1 MAGYIPTRLYRT
13 TVPLPGHEDAVPAS
27 TLVYV
32 GQRSEGARFVV
43 RPRQNRNN
51 RWYWQEPTWPLPE
64 GGWMWTL
71 RALPAE
77 GFYTLPEAI
86 EDDGGRWARHAL
98 VQLGYNGH
106 GRGIVFLAEHPVG
119 ALENKLVF
127 SDRGRLI
134 EDALLERL
142 VWSPVRVVEP
152 PRAPPDE
159 VN

>member
-1 MAGYIPTRLYRT
+1 MPGYIPTGLYRT
-13 TVPLPGHEDAVPAS
+13 TVAMPGHEDAVPAA

-32 GQRSEGARFVV
+32 GLRPGGGRFVV
-43 RPRQNRNN
+43 RPPQNRNN
-51 RWYWQEPTWPLPE
+51 RWYWQEPTIALPE
-64 GGWMWTL
+64 SGWMWTL

-86 EDDGGRWARHAL
+86 EDDAGRWARNAL

-106 GRGIVFLAEHPVG
+106 GRGILFLAEQHVG

-142 VWSPVRVVEP
+142 VWAPVRVVEP
-152 PRAPPDE
+152 PRPPPGD